1 MTALPDSADPL
12 LRAKLEAMAEL
23 AAGAGH
29 EINNP
34 LATIAG
40 HAQRLLVDEA
50 DPDRRQALL
59 TIGAQA
65 YRIRDMIGDLMLFA
79 RPPVPVPQAVKV
91 RVALESV
98 FAALRPALPANLA
111 LELAKGRECEIWAD
125 PTQFSVVNSSL
136 LRNAAE
142 ACSLKD
148 LGEPE
153 AAPAVLRVACKSQG
167 EMALL
172 TFTDG
177 GCGFAPDEL
186 EHAFDPFFSARQAG
200 RGLGFGLPKSWRIVT
215 GHGGRIAITSPANP
229 TVVSVWWPLAASR
242 QTQRSSV
249 LE

>member
-1 MTALPDSADPL
+1 MTASPDSADPL
-12 LRAKLEAMAEL
+12 FHAKLEAMAEL

-34 LATIAG
+34 LATISG
-40 HAQRLLVDEA
+40 HAQRLLLDEA

-59 TIGAQA
+59 AIGAQA

-91 RVALESV
+91 REALESV
-98 FAALRPALPANLA
+98 FAALRPGLPPTLA
-111 LELAKGRECEIWAD
+111 LELAKGREYEIWAD
-125 PTQFSVVNSSL
+125 PTQFAVVASNL
-136 LRNAAE
+136 MRNAVE
-142 ACSLKD
+142 AHSLKAVGD
-148 LGEPE
+148 AA
-153 AAPAVLRVACKSQG
+153 AAPGTLRVGCKTQG

-177 GCGFAPDEL
+177 GCGFTPDEL
-186 EHAFDPFFSARQAG
+186 QHAFDPFFSARQAG
-200 RGLGFGLPKSWRIVT
+200 RGLGFGLPKCWRIVT
-215 GHGGRIAITSPANP
+215 GHGGRIAITSLANP

-242 QTQRSSV
+242 RTQPSSV